1 MPAPTQIYKE
11 TAKIVANPREVE
23 ANLLFQSAS
32 RLQAIADHWDG
43 KAAELRDALLYNR
56 RLWTIFVASVTS
68 DANPLPEDI
77 RRNVTHLGLYVLRR
91 TLLILADPR
100 PGSLAVLIGINR
112 NLASGLLSL
121 PESAH

>member
-1 MPAPTQIYKE
+1 
-11 TAKIVANPREVE
+11 
-23 ANLLFQSAS
+23 
-32 RLQAIADHWDG
+32 
-43 KAAELRDALLYNR
+43 
-56 RLWTIFVASVTS
+56 
-68 DANPLPEDI
+68 
-77 RRNVTHLGLYVLRR
+77 VLRR

>member
-1 MPAPTQIYKE
+1 
-11 TAKIVANPREVE
+11 
-23 ANLLFQSAS
+23 
-32 RLQAIADHWDG
+32 
-43 KAAELRDALLYNR
+43 
-56 RLWTIFVASVTS
+56 LWTIFVASVTS

-77 RRNVTHLGLYVLRR
+77 RHNVTHLGLYVLRR

-100 PGSLAVLIGINR
+100 PASLAVLIGLNR

>member
-43 KAAELRDALLYNR
+43 KAAELRDALL
-56 RLWTIFVASVTS
+56 
-68 DANPLPEDI
+68 
-77 RRNVTHLGLYVLRR
+77 LYVLRR

-100 PGSLAVLIGINR
+100 PASLAVLIGINR

>member
-1 MPAPTQIYKE
+1 MGD
-11 TAKIVANPREVE
+11 
-23 ANLLFQSAS
+23 LLFQSAS

-56 RLWTIFVASVTS
+56 RLWTIFVASVTN

-91 TLLILADPR
+91 TLLILTDPR

>member
-1 MPAPTQIYKE
+1 MPPPTQVYKE
-11 TAKIVANPREVE
+11 TAKIIANPREVE

-43 KAAELRDALLYNR
+43 KAAELGDALLFNR
-56 RLWTIFVASVTS
+56 RLWTIFLASVTS
-68 DANPLPEDI
+68 DANPLPEEI

-100 PGSLAVLIGINR
+100 PANLAILIGINR

-121 PESAH
+121 RESAH

>member
-32 RLQAIADHWDG
+32 RLQTIADHWEG
-43 KAAELRDALLYNR
+43 KAAELGDALLYNR
-56 RLWTIFVASVTS
+56 RLWTIFLASVTN

-77 RRNVTHLGLYVLRR
+77 RRNVTHLACTCCGARF
-91 TLLILADPR
+91 
-100 PGSLAVLIGINR
+100 
-112 NLASGLLSL
+112 
-121 PESAH
+121 